1 MVGYLFGF
9 WFTIVTVVFARE
21 ANRHE
26 SATSETPVLG
36 RSFAAPDRG
45 MMTNGRSRVESI

>member
-9 WFTIVTVVFARE
+9 RFTIVTFVFGPE

-26 SATSETPVLG
+26 AVTSETPVLG

-45 MMTNGRSRVESI
+45 QMVEK